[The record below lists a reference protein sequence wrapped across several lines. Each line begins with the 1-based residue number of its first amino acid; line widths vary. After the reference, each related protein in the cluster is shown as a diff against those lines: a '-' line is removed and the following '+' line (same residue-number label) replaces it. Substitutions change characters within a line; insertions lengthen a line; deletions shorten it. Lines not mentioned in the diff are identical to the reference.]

1 MEFAS
6 QKRNIPTKRKLRV
19 LASSIERERTRINR
33 IAINSSFTDTTL
45 INKMKPLEK
54 MINEYMRK

>member
-19 LASSIERERTRINR
+19 LASGIERERTRINR